1 MKRKSQLE
9 CPNDIAKHGPCDGL
23 HEEWIG
29 HVRECEGELAH
40 LGVLPFAAREV
51 AHEVRQETEQEHQDY
66 KRHREILQRYSRM
79 VADEEPCG
87 RNTEDEFDDE
97 ECHGAYETKADS
109 RGEIALILEEHSASR
124 IIARMVGRDKSA
136 YIAIIDLALCP
147 PDGHR
152 FGFAQEQTPFARFC
166 QNIDRHEQK
175 NGNKSKPQTHTAT
188 TKSVE
193 KRRIIVKND
202 ETIRQISIRRK
213 DEQRIENTEIWS
225 VRFHLRVQRY

>member
-1 MKRKSQLE
+1 M
-9 CPNDIAKHGPCDGL
+9 
-23 HEEWIG
+23 
-29 HVRECEGELAH
+29 
-40 LGVLPFAAREV
+40 
-51 AHEVRQETEQEHQDY
+51 RQETEQEHQDDERY
-66 KRHREILQRYSRM
+66 REVLHRYSRM
-79 VADEEPCG
+79 VANEEPCG

-97 ECHGAYETKADS
+97 ECHGTNETKADS

-124 IIARMVGRDKSA
+124 IIARMVGRDESA
-136 YIAIIDLALCP
+136 YIAIIDLALRT

-152 FGFAQEQTPFARFC
+152 FGFAQEQTPFTRFR

-175 NGNKSKPQTHTAT
+175 NGNKSKPQTHTAA

-193 KRRIIVKND
+193 KGRIIVKND
-202 ETIRQISIRRK
+202 ETIRQISIRHK